1 MSTAFSAALGLSLL
15 VWLMAAVALAGIATR
30 VALWRKGRA
39 ARVDWTAGLLAVPKR
54 YLVDVHHIVQRD
66 VCAARMHM
74 LVAGGLLAGSGLAA
88 LGIVPALGGSR
99 VYWALTALAFAV
111 MLTGAGVVGA
121 RRYPKRP
128 QRLSGGRFQ
137 ILPWLL
143 MAYAAGALLVAAFA
157 ALGAPGGVG
166 FVALAFT
173 AAAGLALAWQTARG
187 PLRHALAGALHLA
200 AHPRAARFSGTR
212 EVALAPVDLEAERL
226 GVEAPADFAWNRLL
240 GFDACVQCGR
250 CEAACPAFAAGQPL
264 NPKRLIQD
272 LVGAMEGGTNDYAG
286 SSHPH
291 ARPVAGIGGAEAPVV
306 GADAMIHPDT
316 LWSCTTCRACVEECP
331 MMIEHVDAII
341 DLRRHQTL
349 ALGAVPEKAAAAL
362 DDLRDTDEAGGR
374 ALSARADFAAGLDLP
389 VARPGV
395 PVDVLLWL
403 GEGAYD
409 LRTGRTLRALVR
421 LLREAKVDFAI
432 LGAAERDC
440 GDLARRLG
448 DEASFMRLARENVAT
463 LSRVRF
469 ARILTADPHALNSLR
484 NDYPA
489 FGGRYEVWHHTAF
502 LDALVAHGR
511 LPLGALHGLSVTYH
525 DPCYLGRYNGEVDA
539 PRRLLDALGL
549 ARSEMARHGTRAQ
562 CCGGGGGAPLSDIDG
577 ERRIPDL
584 RMDQARETGAAVVA
598 VACPTCTAMLE
609 GVSGNRPEVRDVA
622 ELVLAAFE
630 AGQTAAGAGEAAAEA
645 GQAGPTP
652 RRALELQP

>member
-1 MSTAFSAALGLSLL
+1 MSAAFSAAFGLSLL

-30 VALWRKGRA
+30 VMLWRRGKA
-39 ARVDWTAGLLAVPKR
+39 AQVDWTAGLLAMPRR

-74 LVAGGLLAGSGLAA
+74 MVAGGLLAGSGLAA

-99 VYWALTALAFAV
+99 AYWALTALAFAP
-111 MLTGAGVVGA
+111 MLTGACVVGL

-137 ILPWLL
+137 ILPVLL
-143 MAYAAGALLVAAFA
+143 VGYATGALLVAVLA
-157 ALGAPGGVG
+157 ALGAPGGL
-166 FVALAFT
+166 VALAFT

-200 AHPRAARFSGTR
+200 AHPRPARFSRTR
-212 EVALAPVDLEAERL
+212 DVALAPVDLEAERL
-226 GVEAPADFAWNRLL
+226 GVETPADFAWNRLL

-264 NPKRLIQD
+264 NPKALIQD
-272 LVGAMEGGTNDYAG
+272 LVGAMEGGAHPYAG
-286 SSHPH
+286 SPYPH
-291 ARPVAGIGGAEAPVV
+291 ARPVAGIGGAEAPIL
-306 GADAMIHPDT
+306 GAAAMIHPDT

-331 MMIEHVDAII
+331 MMIEHVDAVI

-349 ALGAVPEKAAAAL
+349 MLGAVPEKAAAAL

-389 VARPGV
+389 VLRPGMA
-395 PVDVLLWL
+395 VDVLLWL

-409 LRTGRTLRALVR
+409 LRYGRTLRALVR

-448 DEASFMRLARENVAT
+448 DEATFVRLARENVAT
-463 LSRVRF
+463 LSTLRF
-469 ARILTADPHALNSLR
+469 ARILTADPHALNALR
-484 NDYPA
+484 NEYPA
-489 FGGRYEVWHHTAF
+489 FGGHYEVWHHTAF
-502 LDALVAHGR
+502 LDAQVAQGR
-511 LPLGALHGLSVTYH
+511 LPLGTLAGLVVTYH

-549 ARSEMARHGTRAQ
+549 TRSEMARHGTRSL
-562 CCGGGGGAPLSDIDG
+562 CCGGGGGAPLSDIEG

-609 GVSGNRPEVRDVA
+609 GVTGARPEVRDVA

-630 AGQTAAGAGEAAAEA
+630 AGQGAPA
-645 GQAGPTP
+645 P
-652 RRALELQP
+652 RRRDLALQP

>member
-1 MSTAFSAALGLSLL
+1 MSPAFGLSLL
-15 VWLMAAVALAGIATR
+15 VWLMALVALAGIATR
-30 VALWRKGRA
+30 AGLWRKGRA
-39 ARVDWTAGLLAVPKR
+39 ARVDWVAGLLAMPKR

-88 LGIVPALGGSR
+88 LGIVPGLGGSR
-99 VYWALTALAFAV
+99 AYWALVALAFAV
-111 MLTGAGVVGA
+111 MLTGAGVAGL
-121 RRYPKRP
+121 RRYPRRP
-128 QRLSGGRFQ
+128 TRLSGGRFQ
-137 ILPWLL
+137 ILPLL
-143 MAYAAGALLVAAFA
+143 LLGYAAGALMVAAFA
-157 ALGAPGGVG
+157 ALGVPGG
-166 FVALAFT
+166 FVPLACA
-173 AAAGLALAWQTARG
+173 AAAGLALAWQTGRG
-187 PLRHALAGALHLA
+187 PMRHALAGALHLA
-200 AHPRAARFSGTR
+200 VHPRPARFSGSR
-212 EVALAPVDLEAERL
+212 AVALAPVDLEAERL
-226 GVEAPADFAWNRLL
+226 GVETPADFAWNRLL

-272 LVGAMEGGTNDYAG
+272 LVGAMEGSGAGTYSG
-286 SSHPH
+286 SPHPH
-291 ARPVAGIGGAEAPVV
+291 ARPAAGTGGTDAPLV
-306 GADAMIHPDT
+306 GAAAMIHPDT

-349 ALGAVPEKAAAAL
+349 MLGAVPEKAAIPL

-409 LRTGRTLRALVR
+409 LRYGRTLRALVR

-432 LGAAERDC
+432 LGADERDC

-448 DEASFMRLARENVAT
+448 DEATFARLARENVAT
-463 LSRVRF
+463 FSHLRF

-489 FGGRYEVWHHTAF
+489 FGGHYEVWHHTAF
-502 LDALVAHGR
+502 LDALVAEGK
-511 LPLGALHGLSVTYH
+511 LALGALGGLAVTYH

-549 ARSEMARHGTRAQ
+549 NRSEMARHGTRAQ
-562 CCGGGGGAPLSDIDG
+562 CCGGGGGAPLSDIEG
-577 ERRIPDL
+577 ERRIPDM

-609 GVSGNRPEVRDVA
+609 GVAGARPEVRDVA

-630 AGQTAAGAGEAAAEA
+630 AGQTA
-645 GQAGPTP
+645 PTP
-652 RRALELQP
+652 RRRALELQR